1 MASVDCFGG
10 SSPVSGYNLG
20 SLHDWSNN
28 TNVTNNNAQTS
39 VYRIDTAPIPYNV
52 SSIDSVSLVVK
63 SRYNGSYCRAYIVSI
78 DSNNT
83 VTNLTNSY
91 SIPSSFSSD
100 KTTTFS
106 TGLDDVVSYMN
117 SNLSDLSK
125 TTKSI
130 LGIKIEHKRS
140 SFMNYTRVYGAKLT
154 VTYSLPSG
162 ESAKFMISVDSDN
175 VVNGSLSPE
184 GSSLV
189 NSGTVVTY
197 TCTPNSITGTSY
209 SSCRIYSWG
218 HTQYGS
224 WLNVTNP
231 DGNHGY
237 FTNMTYSFTVNR
249 NMSVGVNCKY
259 MNLLT
264 FSISPSRAGAVSV
277 TDNTYGTTMGTL
289 IVDGSNITKEYYSGT
304 TIKINSES
312 TDYNYLF
319 DRVTSGS
326 SYWTSLPVNSL
337 SVNGNRVI
345 TVNYVEASHIIVSAI
360 SQSDAGTY
368 KLTFGGSTIVSKGTA
383 QYDYKTKKSSS
394 GSKFTVTY
402 TPATGYELTKITV
415 DADNVTTDYTG
426 RNEFSSYP
434 SSSVFTVTGVL
445 DALQTSS
452 ICIGDS
458 TVTDIYLGDSAVAVY
473 LGDTK
478 IL

>member
-10 SSPVSGYNLG
+10 TDPISGYDLG

-39 VYRIDTAPIPYNV
+39 IYRIDTAPIPYNV

-78 DSNNT
+78 DANNT
-83 VTNLTNSY
+83 VTNLTDSY
-91 SIPSSFSSD
+91 SIPSSSSD

-140 SFMNYTRVYGAKLT
+140 SFLNYTRVYGVKLT

-162 ESAKFMISVDSDN
+162 ESAKFMISVDDSW
-175 VVNGSLSPE
+175 VENGSLSPS

-197 TCTPNSITGTSY
+197 TCTPNSVAGTDY
-209 SSCRIYSWG
+209 SSCRLYQWWYSR
-218 HTQYGS
+218 YGDKLS
-224 WLNVTNP
+224 ASLATSSP
-231 DGNHGY
+231 GY
-237 FTNMTYSFTVNR
+237 LTTMTYSFTVDC
-249 NMSVGVNCKY
+249 NMSVGASCKY
-259 MNLLT
+259 MYSIGFT
-264 FSISPSRAGAVSV
+264 ISPSGAGSV
-277 TDNTYGTTMGTL
+277 TIEDSTYGTKMGSL
-289 IVDGSNITKEYYSGT
+289 LVDSTGTKEFFVNS
-304 TIKINSES
+304 TIRIKS
-312 TDYNYLF
+312 TSVSYDYIF
-319 DRVTSGS
+319 DRVTYGTN
-326 SYWTSLPVNSL
+326 SYYNSLPIESA
-337 SVNGNRVI
+337 SVVANRVY
-345 TVNYVEASHIIVSAI
+345 TVVYSEASHVVVNAI
-360 SQSDAGTY
+360 SPSDAGTY

-383 QYDYKTKKSSS
+383 QYDHKMEKSSS

-402 TPATGYELTKITV
+402 TPTEGYELTKITV
-415 DADNVTTDYTG
+415 NADDVTTDYTG
-426 RNEFSSYP
+426 SNIFSSYP

-445 DALQTSS
+445 DVVQTSS
-452 ICIGDS
+452 IRVGDS
-458 TVTDIYLGDSAVAVY
+458 TVTDIYLGDSAVEVY